1 MEKRA
6 YRRIPVKLEGEFI
19 SNDISYIVYIR
30 NVSEYGAN
38 AIIAPLKSAKDFITE
53 KKHELK
59 IQLVSGETL
68 NLSCK
73 GKWSSPVS
81 FQGLTKEI
89 GLEII
94 DPPVQYKKFLT
105 TLK

>member
-19 SNDISYIVYIR
+19 SDDISYIVYIR
-30 NVSEYGAN
+30 NMSEYGAN
-38 AIIAPLKSAKDFITE
+38 AIIAPLKSAKDFTSE
-53 KKHELK
+53 KTHELK
-59 IQLVSGETL
+59 IRLVSGETL

-73 GKWSSPVS
+73 GKWSSAVS

-94 DPPVQYKKFLT
+94 DPPLQYKEFLT
-105 TLK
+105 TLT